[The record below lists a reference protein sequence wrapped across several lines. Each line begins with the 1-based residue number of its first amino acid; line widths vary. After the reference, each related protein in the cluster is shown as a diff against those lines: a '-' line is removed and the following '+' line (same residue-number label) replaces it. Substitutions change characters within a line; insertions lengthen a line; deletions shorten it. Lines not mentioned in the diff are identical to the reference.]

1 MSIIKQPSNIK
12 NGILAQ
18 IRFVVSKQL
27 YKAIKYL
34 LDPCCAVDNITGI
47 AFTDFKISGTEVQ
60 SQDVTVIILSGN
72 SPYLVGKAVITLDG
86 NGDGGI

>member
-1 MSIIKQPSNIK
+1 M
-12 NGILAQ
+12 
-18 IRFVVSKQL
+18 
-27 YKAIKYL
+27 
-34 LDPCCAVDNITGI
+34 TGI

-60 SQDVTVIILSGN
+60 IQDVTVIILSGD

>member
-34 LDPCCAVDNITGI
+34 LDPCCAVDNMTGI
-47 AFTDFKISGTEVQ
+47 AFTDFKISGTKQ

-86 NGDGGI
+86 NGDGSI

>member
-34 LDPCCAVDNITGI
+34 LDPCCAVDNMTGI
-47 AFTDFKISGTEVQ
+47 AFTDFKISGTKQ